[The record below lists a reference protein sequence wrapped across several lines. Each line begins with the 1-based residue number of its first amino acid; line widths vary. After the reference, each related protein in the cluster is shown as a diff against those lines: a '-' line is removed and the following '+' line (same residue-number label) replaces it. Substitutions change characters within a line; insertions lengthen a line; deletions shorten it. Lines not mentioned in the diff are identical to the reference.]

1 MDVIGDIYRNSAR
14 LSERNM
20 RKDKM
25 YMKAKNQV
33 KQCYQ
38 RLCENLP
45 ENELATLNK
54 LISCS
59 DTKTERKNVH
69 CFKAGFDMGLAVAV
83 EALK

>member
-38 RLCENLP
+38 RLCENLS

-54 LISCS
+54 LI
-59 DTKTERKNVH
+59 KQRERM
-69 CFKAGFDMGLAVAV
+69 FI
-83 EALK
+83 ALKRDLIWVLLLRLKH